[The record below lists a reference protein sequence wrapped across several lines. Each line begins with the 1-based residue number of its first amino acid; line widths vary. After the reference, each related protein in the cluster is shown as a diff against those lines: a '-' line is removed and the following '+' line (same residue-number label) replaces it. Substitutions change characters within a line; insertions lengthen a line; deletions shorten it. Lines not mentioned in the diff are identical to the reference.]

1 VALSDWRSSG
11 SADESRPSWASEG
24 SDGAT
29 GPADLASARSRS
41 LFATG
46 RIWPVAVALSLFVVV
61 CVNLAFVYIA
71 VTGADEVVPS
81 YVEEER

>member
-1 VALSDWRSSG
+1 LSDWRGSG
-11 SADESRPSWASEG
+11 SADEERLSGAPQG
-24 SDGAT
+24 GPGAT
-29 GPADLASARSRS
+29 APADPGSERSTS

-71 VTGADEVVPS
+71 VTGADQVVPS

>member
-1 VALSDWRSSG
+1 MSEWNERGAGALAG
-11 SADESRPSWASEG
+11 
-24 SDGAT
+24 
-29 GPADLASARSRS
+29 
-41 LFATG
+41 G

>member
-1 VALSDWRSSG
+1 MSEWQDSGYPRDRRPWEPEEPVEEPVQDSDAPG
-11 SADESRPSWASEG
+11 S
-24 SDGAT
+24 
-29 GPADLASARSRS
+29 LV
-41 LFATG
+41 ATG

>member
-1 VALSDWRSSG
+1 MNDWRGSG
-11 SADESRPSWASEG
+11 RSGEDRPPWAPEGPALESREAG
-24 SDGAT
+24 
-29 GPADLASARSRS
+29 S

-46 RIWPVAVALSLFVVV
+46 RIWPVAVGLSLLVVV

>member
-1 VALSDWRSSG
+1 VG
-11 SADESRPSWASEG
+11 
-24 SDGAT
+24 
-29 GPADLASARSRS
+29 
-41 LFATG
+41 G
-46 RIWPVAVALSLFVVV
+46 RVWPVAVALSLLVVV

>member
-1 VALSDWRSSG
+1 MSEWQDSGYPRDRRPWEPEEPVREPEASG
-11 SADESRPSWASEG
+11 S
-24 SDGAT
+24 
-29 GPADLASARSRS
+29 L
-41 LFATG
+41 LATG

-81 YVEEER
+81 YVDEER

>member
-1 VALSDWRSSG
+1 VVVSDWNGSG
-11 SADESRPSWASEG
+11 AEAAVG
-24 SDGAT
+24 
-29 GPADLASARSRS
+29 
-41 LFATG
+41 G
-46 RIWPVAVALSLFVVV
+46 RVWPVAVALSLLVVV

>member
-1 VALSDWRSSG
+1 VAVSDWRDSSPG
-11 SADESRPSWASEG
+11 WTPREDEEG
-24 SDGAT
+24 SGWT
-29 GPADLASARSRS
+29 GEGERAADRKAPE
-41 LFATG
+41 TG
-46 RIWPVAVALSLFVVV
+46 GGLIWPVALTLSLLVVV